1 MKKGNDSERFAESI
15 AAVSTAVVNRKALK
29 AQRGV
34 SKASAGKQSTS
45 REILGLTRFD
55 QASSPVNL
63 FGAEVNL
70 AAVGLR

>member
-1 MKKGNDSERFAESI
+1 MIPKGLLSRLLRCRLLWYL
-15 AAVSTAVVNRKALK
+15 NRKALK

-63 FGAEVNL
+63 FGADVNL